1 MENQNV
7 IDSTAVQ
14 VNQMSLPGVMRIPA
28 VRQILLLFGVAGAV
42 AAGFAVALWSQTPVY
57 TTLYADISSVEAAEI
72 ADALRSAGLPHKIDA
87 KTGNVLVPE
96 AELHTAR
103 MQVAGQGLGQGGA
116 SGILAIE
123 SDFGTSQFMETA
135 RYQHA
140 LEAELARTISS
151 LGAVSEARVHLAL
164 PKQSAFLRDR
174 KSASASVLLHLFR
187 GRTLEQGQASAVVNL
202 VAASVPDLMPK
213 NVTVVDQYGS
223 QLSATDRNDLDSQA
237 MTQFNHARRIEDKLK
252 ARIEDLLTPLVGAGR
267 VRAQVAADMDFTV
280 EEAATESYTSG
291 QANIISERV
300 NEQNRLRADD
310 AAAGVPGALSNQ
322 PPQAAGAGGVPDA
335 NTADSEQAINVI
347 QDRATNYQPNRE
359 LRYQRLQPGQIRR
372 LSVAVLV
379 DASEPAAGGSQASQ
393 ADASPNALSDE
404 DLQRYTALVREAV
417 GFSEERGDTVVVM
430 NEAFRNPAAIETPEA
445 PPIWEQPF
453 VRDVLKQ
460 VLGALVVLAIAFGV
474 VRPMLKSVMA
484 SGGSAAGGEYVGG
497 GAAVSLSPAAA
508 GQVAGASAAAI
519 AGPSYDEKVAAAKN
533 ITGHDPARVAQVV
546 KKWVGNGE

>member
-42 AAGFAVALWSQTPVY
+42 AAGFAVAMWSQSPVY
-57 TTLYADISSVEAAEI
+57 TTLYADMSSAEAAEV
-72 ADALRSAGLPHKIDA
+72 AEVLRGAGVPHKIDA

-96 AELHTAR
+96 TDLHSAR

-140 LEAELARTISS
+140 LEAELARTIAS
-151 LGAVSEARVHLAL
+151 LGAVREARVHLAL
-164 PKQSAFLRDR
+164 PKRSAFLRDQ
-174 KSASASVLLHLFR
+174 KSASASVLLHLYR
-187 GRTLEQGQASAVVNL
+187 GRSLEPGQASAVVNL
-202 VAASVPDLMPK
+202 VAASVPDLAPK

-223 QLSATDRNDLDSQA
+223 QLSAADRNDLDSQA

-252 ARIEDLLTPLVGAGR
+252 ARIEDMLTPLVGAGR

-280 EEAATESYTSG
+280 EEAATESFTSG

-300 NEQNRLRADD
+300 NEQNRLRTDD
-310 AAAGVPGALSNQ
+310 TPQGIPGALSNQ
-322 PPQAAGAGGVPDA
+322 PPQAAGAQPAA
-335 NTADSEQAINVI
+335 NATGDEQTVNLS

-359 LRYQRLQPGQIRR
+359 LRYQRLQPGVIRR

-379 DASEPAAGGSQASQ
+379 DASDLAAGDES
-393 ADASPNALSDE
+393 ADADAAALSDA
-404 DLQRYTALVREAV
+404 DLERYTALVREAV
-417 GFSEERGDTVVVM
+417 GFNEERGDTVVVM
-430 NEAFRNPAAIETPEA
+430 SETFRSPAAIETPEA

-453 VRDVLKQ
+453 VREVLKQ

-474 VRPMLKSVMA
+474 VRPMLKSVMT
-484 SGGSAAGGEYVGG
+484 SGGGGAGGGYAG
-497 GAAVSLSPAAA
+497 GAAVTLAPASTGQIAPA
-508 GQVAGASAAAI
+508 GAAAI

-546 KKWVGNGE
+546 KKWVGTGE

>member
-28 VRQILLLFGVAGAV
+28 VRQIMLLFGVAGAV
-42 AAGFAVALWSQTPVY
+42 AAGFAVALWSQSPVY
-57 TTLYADISSVEAAEI
+57 TTLYSDMSSAEAAEV
-72 ADALRSAGLPHKIDA
+72 ADALRSAGVAHKIDA

-96 AELHTAR
+96 TELHNAR
-103 MQVAGQGLGQGGA
+103 MQVAGQGLGDGGA

-135 RYQHA
+135 RYQHV
-140 LEAELARTISS
+140 LESELARTIAS
-151 LGAVSEARVHLAL
+151 LGAVQEARVHLAL
-164 PKQSAFLRDR
+164 PKRSAFLREQ

-187 GRTLEQGQASAVVNL
+187 GRSLEPGQAAAVVNL
-202 VAASVPDLMPK
+202 VAASVPDLAPK

-237 MTQFNHARRIEDKLK
+237 MSQFNHARRIEDKLK

-280 EEAATESYTSG
+280 EEAATESFTSG
-291 QANIISERV
+291 QQNIISERV
-300 NEQNRLRADD
+300 NEQNRLRSDD
-310 AAAGVPGALSNQ
+310 AAQGVPGALSNQ
-322 PPQAAGAGGVPDA
+322 PPQAAGAAPPA
-335 NTADSEQAINVI
+335 NAAETEQTVNVS

-379 DASEPAAGGSQASQ
+379 DASAPDDGGSSTRAGET
-393 ADASPNALSDE
+393 AALTDG
-404 DLQRYTALVREAV
+404 DLERYTALVKEVV

-430 NEAFRNPAAIETPEA
+430 NEAFRSPAAIDTPEA

-453 VRDVLKQ
+453 VREVLKQ
-460 VLGALVVLAIAFGV
+460 VLGALVVLAIAFGI
-474 VRPMLKSVMA
+474 VRPMLRSVMA
-484 SGGSAAGGEYVGG
+484 SGDAASGAYVGAAGV
-497 GAAVSLSPAAA
+497 AVTP
-508 GQVAGASAAAI
+508 ASASQIAVPGAPAI

-546 KKWVGNGE
+546 KKWVGDGE

>member
-42 AAGFAVALWSQTPVY
+42 AAGFAVALWSQSPVY
-57 TTLYADISSVEAAEI
+57 TTLYADMSSAEAAEV
-72 ADALRSAGLPHKIDA
+72 ADVLRSAGVPHKIDT

-96 AELHTAR
+96 TDLHSAR

-140 LEAELARTISS
+140 LEAELARTIAS
-151 LGAVSEARVHLAL
+151 LGAVREARVHLAL
-164 PKQSAFLRDR
+164 PKRSAFLRDQ

-187 GRTLEQGQASAVVNL
+187 GRSLEPGQASAVVNL
-202 VAASVPDLMPK
+202 VAASVPDLAPK

-223 QLSATDRNDLDSQA
+223 QLSAADRNDLDSQA
-237 MTQFNHARRIEDKLK
+237 MSQFNHARRIEDKLK
-252 ARIEDLLTPLVGAGR
+252 ARIEDMLTPLVGAGR

-280 EEAATESYTSG
+280 EEAATESFTST
-291 QANIISERV
+291 QANVISERV
-300 NEQNRLRADD
+300 NEQNRLRTDD
-310 AAAGVPGALSNQ
+310 TPQGVPGALSNQ
-322 PPQAAGAGGVPDA
+322 PPQAAGGPPAA
-335 NTADSEQAINVI
+335 NATGDERTVNLS

-359 LRYQRLQPGQIRR
+359 LRYQRLQPGVIRR

-379 DASEPAAGGSQASQ
+379 DASEPADGADS
-393 ADASPNALSDE
+393 ADAAALSDA
-404 DLQRYTALVREAV
+404 DLERYTALVREAV
-417 GFSEERGDTVVVM
+417 GFDEARGDTVVVM
-430 NEAFRNPAAIETPEA
+430 SETFRNPAAIETPEA

-453 VRDVLKQ
+453 VREVLKQ

-474 VRPMLKSVMA
+474 VRPMLRSVM
-484 SGGSAAGGEYVGG
+484 SNEGGGAGGGYAG
-497 GAAVSLSPAAA
+497 GAAVTLAPATTGQIAPA
-508 GQVAGASAAAI
+508 GAAAI

-546 KKWVGNGE
+546 KKWVGTGD